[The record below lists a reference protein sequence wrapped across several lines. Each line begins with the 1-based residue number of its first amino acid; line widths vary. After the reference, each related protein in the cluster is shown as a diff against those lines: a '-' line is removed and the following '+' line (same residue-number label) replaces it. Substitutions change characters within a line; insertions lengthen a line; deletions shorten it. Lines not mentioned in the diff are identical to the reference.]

1 MPTTRLSAL
10 RCLFAL
16 FVMLIGLHAA
26 PSFAQKPG
34 ELVQGMWVSTER
46 SRGGLGMVYTVL
58 ADGTVVEDFG
68 AVVDFAWSEQD
79 SHWSIK
85 TDGSEMQVNLAADG
99 KTISLRQA
107 QAPDQ
112 TAFRAGP
119 VSTDRSL
126 IGLWRFQ
133 HQSGAPA
140 TMVFA
145 QRGQG
150 VLLVQMKQRRGTLQR
165 TDDGALT
172 ITMES
177 GQDRTLTG
185 RVQDDI
191 LTLSWGAKTMRF
203 KRIVMR

>member
-1 MPTTRLSAL
+1 MFTTQLNTL
-10 RCLFAL
+10 RCLFA
-16 FVMLIGLHAA
+16 FVLMLMGLHAA
-26 PSFAQKPG
+26 PSFAQTRGDPA
-34 ELVQGMWVSTER
+34 QGMWVSTER
-46 SRGGLGMVYTVL
+46 TRGGLGMVYTVL

-79 SHWSIK
+79 SHWTIK
-85 TDGSEMQVNLAADG
+85 TDGPEMQIILAADG
-99 KTISLRQA
+99 KTITMRQA

-119 VSTDRSL
+119 VSAERSL

-133 HQSGAPA
+133 HGSGAPA

-150 VLLVQMKQRRGTLQR
+150 VLLVQMKQRRGTMQR
-165 TDDGALT
+165 ADDGVLT
-172 ITMES
+172 ITLDS

-185 RVQDDI
+185 RLQGEI
-191 LTLSWGAKTMRF
+191 LELSWGSKTMRF
-203 KRIVMR
+203 KQLVMQ